1 MLPMLPEIL
10 LITFAVGVLLAETF
24 IDDTSR
30 TRATALALVGV
41 TAAGAALL
49 FTPTDATALGG
60 RFALDAAGWWMKFVF
75 LAATF
80 ATVLLAHDAFAGRSQ
95 ADMGMGHRGEFLSI
109 LLFTAAGMLFL
120 VSARDLVTLYISL
133 ELATI
138 PLYALVAWRREAR
151 TVEAGL
157 KYLVSG
163 ALASAFLLYG
173 MGVIYGLSGTTTLA
187 ALGAAARGPALWLAI
202 GCITAGIGFKL
213 TLFPY
218 HFWSADVYE
227 GAPLPVATYLSVA
240 SKAAGL
246 VLMLQLF
253 SRLLGGE
260 IVSDL
265 GLFIAGLAAATM
277 TVGNLAAIVQRNLKR
292 FMAFSAVSQAG
303 YLLLGFLGT
312 GAHGQ
317 AAMVFYTLVYA
328 ATNLAAFAVV
338 ALVANHTG
346 VERIEAF
353 KGFSR
358 TNPLLALAMMTALF
372 SLAGIPP
379 LAGFVGKFFLFSA
392 ASGAG
397 YHWLVAVAAV
407 NSTVSL
413 YYYLR
418 IVREMYIEPAG
429 VPTPVLKP
437 GFALSTL
444 VLVTGLATVALGIVP
459 SVYETILRQIGG

>member
-24 IDDTSR
+24 VADTSR
-30 TRATALALVGV
+30 TQATALALTGIVATGL
-41 TAAGAALL
+41 ALV
-49 FTPTDATALGG
+49 FTPVDASALGG
-60 RFALDAAGWWMKFVF
+60 RFALDAAGWWLKLVF
-75 LAATF
+75 LAATL
-80 ATVLLAHDAFAGRSQ
+80 ATVLLAQDAFAGRSA
-95 ADMGMGHRGEFLSI
+95 ADTGLGHRGEFFSI

-138 PLYALVAWRREAR
+138 PLYALVAWRRETR
-151 TVEAGL
+151 TIEAGL

-173 MGVIYGLSGTTTLA
+173 MGLVYGLTGTT
-187 ALGAAARGPALWLAI
+187 ALTAVGDAARGPALWLAV
-202 GCITAGIGFKL
+202 GCMIAGVGFKL
-213 TLFPY
+213 TLFPF
-218 HFWSADVYE
+218 HFWAADVYE
-227 GAPLPVATYLSVA
+227 GAPLPVTTYLSVA

-253 SRLLGGE
+253 SRMLGGA
-260 IVSDL
+260 VSDL
-265 GLFIAGLAAATM
+265 GIFIAGTAAATM
-277 TVGNLAAIVQRNLKR
+277 TVGNLAAIVQQNIKR

-303 YLLLGFLGT
+303 YLLLGFLGNAAQ
-312 GAHGQ
+312 GE
-317 AAMVFYTLVYA
+317 AAMVFYMLVYA

-338 ALVANHTG
+338 VLVANHTG
-346 VERIEAF
+346 VERVEAF
-353 KGFSR
+353 KGLSR

-392 ASGAG
+392 ASQGG

-418 IVREMYIEPAG
+418 IVKAMYIEPAESTERTLR
-429 VPTPVLKP
+429 PS
-437 GFALSTL
+437 FALAAL

-459 SVYETILRQIGG
+459 SVYETILRQISY

>member
-1 MLPMLPEIL
+1 MLPEIL

-24 IDDTSR
+24 IADTSR
-30 TRATALALVGV
+30 TRATSLALFGI
-41 TAAGAALL
+41 AAAAVALW
-49 FTPTDATALGG
+49 FTPADASALGG
-60 RFALDAAGWWMKFVF
+60 RFALDGAGWWLKFVF

-80 ATVLLAHDAFAGRSQ
+80 ATVLLAHDAFAGRSA
-95 ADMGMGHRGEFLSI
+95 ADAGMGHRGEFLSI

-120 VSARDLVTLYISL
+120 VSSRDLVTLYISL

-151 TVEAGL
+151 TIEAGL

-173 MGVIYGLSGTTTLA
+173 MGLIYGLTGTTALIAVGEA
-187 ALGAAARGPALWLAI
+187 AHGPVLWLAI
-202 GCITAGIGFKL
+202 GCLTAGIGFKL
-213 TLFPY
+213 TLFPF
-218 HFWSADVYE
+218 HFWAADVYE
-227 GAPLPVATYLSVA
+227 GAPLPVTTYLSVA

-253 SRLLGGE
+253 SRLLGAA
-260 IVSDL
+260 VSDL

-277 TVGNLAAIVQRNLKR
+277 TVGNLAAIVQQNIKR

-303 YLLLGFLGT
+303 YLLLGFLGNPAQ
-312 GAHGQ
+312 GE
-317 AAMVFYTLVYA
+317 AAMVFYMVVYA
-328 ATNLAAFAVV
+328 ATNLAAFTVV
-338 ALVANHTG
+338 VLVANHTG
-346 VERIEAF
+346 VEKIDAF
-353 KGFSR
+353 KGLSR

-392 ASGAG
+392 ASQGG
-397 YHWLVAVAAV
+397 FHWLVAVAAV

-418 IVREMYIEPAG
+418 IVKAMYIEPAEASDR
-429 VPTPVLKP
+429 VLRP
-437 GFALSTL
+437 SLALAAL
-444 VLVTGLATVALGIVP
+444 VFGTGLATVALGIVP
-459 SVYETILRQIGG
+459 SVYETILRQVAG